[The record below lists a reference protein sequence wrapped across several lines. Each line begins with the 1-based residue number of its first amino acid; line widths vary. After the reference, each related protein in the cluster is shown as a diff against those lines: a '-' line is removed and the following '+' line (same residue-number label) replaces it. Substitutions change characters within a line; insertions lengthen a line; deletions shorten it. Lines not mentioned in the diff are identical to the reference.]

1 MTPYFVK
8 NLIPHREAR
17 KSARPL
23 LTALRGLTWLQ
34 WAHYFSGWLAW
45 TCDATDFFSVSLSI
59 NALSTQF
66 GKDTTA
72 ITQAIT
78 LTLLLRSVG
87 AIIFG
92 ILSDRYGRKWP
103 MVANLLII
111 TVLQLSVGFVTT
123 YPQFLGLRAL
133 FGIGM
138 GGIWGM
144 AVSTALENL
153 PVEVRGLASGLLQ
166 QGYAVGYLIAA
177 VIELFLV
184 PKTVETSWRTL
195 FWTAA
200 GISAFAA
207 AVTAVLPESEVFL
220 EAQRKM
226 EQSGKERLSS
236 GMKTK
241 QFIKETSNMLKTH
254 KLRCIYGVLIMAGK
268 MLSVPL
274 QLAVSQ
280 GFLCRPGFNFLA
292 HGSQDLYP
300 VYITKNKLL
309 SSHAASAATIIG
321 SCVSP

>member
-8 NLIPHREAR
+8 NLIPHRETR

-23 LTALRGLTWLQ
+23 LTALRSLTWLQ

-45 TCDATDFFSVSLSI
+45 TCDATDFFSVSLSV
-59 NALSTQF
+59 NALSAQF

-72 ITQAIT
+72 ITRAIT

-111 TVLQLSVGFVTT
+111 TILQLSAGFVTT
-123 YPQFLGLRAL
+123 YEQFLGVRSL

-177 VIELFLV
+177 LIELFLI
-184 PKTVETSWRTL
+184 PKTVRASWRTL

-200 GISAFAA
+200 GISALAA
-207 AVTAVLPESEVFL
+207 AVTAVLPESGVFL
-220 EAQRKM
+220 RAQRKV
-226 EQSGKERLSS
+226 EQSEKERVSS

-241 QFIKETSNMLKTH
+241 QFLKETSDMFKTY
-254 KLRCIYGVLIMAGK
+254 KLRCIYAVLLMAGT
-268 MLSVPL
+268 MPSAAL
-274 QLAVSQ
+274 
-280 GFLCRPGFNFLA
+280 FLA
-292 HGSQDLYP
+292 HSQ
-300 VYITKNKLL
+300 
-309 SSHAASAATIIG
+309 
-321 SCVSP
+321 